1 MYTPTLVFNS
11 PGTNQGDMRSFFSFI
26 FNLVLVIQQ
35 PLYLYVT
42 RLSTNTSSLRTRW
55 LTKKAKNKRN
65 ENVCLWQN
73 FYRKSQLAET
83 STEF

>member
-1 MYTPTLVFNS
+1 
-11 PGTNQGDMRSFFSFI
+11 MRSFFSFI

-55 LTKKAKNKRN
+55 LTKKAKQRNKN
-65 ENVCLWQN
+65 ACLWQN
-73 FYRKSQLAET
+73 FDRKSQLAET
-83 STEF
+83 SNEF